1 MNTIQKTVVV
11 TGAGSGI
18 GLAIAEIFVREGFNV
33 VLNGRTKEKL
43 VCATKQISHPDQVAI
58 VAGDIT
64 NPKSS
69 DQIVKIT
76 VERFGKIDILIN
88 NAGIFN
94 SKAFTEYTIDELD
107 TYLGYLRGTFVLT
120 QAAVR
125 QMQKQG
131 HGGAIINIG
140 TVLAS
145 NSIFNFPSSA
155 PVASKGGI
163 MALTKN
169 LSVELALDNIRI
181 NAVAPG
187 VVYTPILGKLSK
199 EQLSSLDNMQPL
211 GRHGNPQDIAD
222 AVFYLANASWTTGV
236 ILPVDGGVDASGDG
250 RYHGIH

>member
-1 MNTIQKTVVV
+1 MNTSQKTVVV

-18 GLAIAEIFVREGFNV
+18 GLAVAETFAQEGFNV
-33 VLNGRTKEKL
+33 VLNGRTREKL
-43 VCATKQISHPDQVAI
+43 VHASEQINHPDQVAI
-58 VAGDIT
+58 VSGDIT
-64 NPKSS
+64 NPNSS
-69 DQIVKIT
+69 DQIVELT
-76 VERFGKIDILIN
+76 VARFGKIDILIN

-120 QAAVR
+120 QAVVR

-155 PVASKGGI
+155 PVASKGGL

-169 LSVELALDNIRI
+169 LSVELALDDIRI

-187 VVYTPILGKLSK
+187 VVNTPILGELSK
-199 EQLSSLDNMQPL
+199 EQLSSLNNMQPL
-211 GRHGNPQDIAD
+211 GRCGKPQDIAD
-222 AVFYLANASWTTGV
+222 AVFYLANATWMTGV

-250 RYHGIH
+250 KYHGVK